1 MTKPKIG
8 THDSNHTN
16 SHEED
21 DVDLLN
27 MACQQELEE
36 RQQLLPDKSNLFLKL
51 LLDDRKE
58 LNI

>member
-36 RQQLLPDKSNLFLKL
+36 RQQLLPDKSNLLKL
-51 LLDDRKE
+51 LLE
-58 LNI
+58 LMT